1 MSVAE
6 LFDCAVVLSSIEL
19 TPCRC
24 VIPPATLEITHD
36 IQGT

>member
-1 MSVAE
+1 MIVPE
-6 LFDCAVVLSSIEL
+6 LSDCAVVLSSIEL
-19 TPCRC
+19 GSCRR